1 MKIGIDC
8 RMYGL
13 KHTGSGRYIKN
24 LLGKLLAIDKENE
37 YIIYSGKEEMKE
49 IRVFLNN
56 LSKKIHLPKIRF
68 VLADIKH
75 YSLKE
80 QLVFPFLLYR
90 KKLNLV
96 HFPQFNLPV
105 FYWGKYVVTVHD
117 LIKHTSKGT
126 QTTTRS
132 PSVYWFKY
140 LIYRAVF
147 WLAVKRAVKIL
158 VPSRFVKS
166 ELIEQYNLDPERIIV
181 SYEGV
186 DSQIKASVNPEKI
199 MQKYSIKKPFLL
211 YVGNLYPHKN
221 VERLIEAVKLLDI
234 NLVVVCGRSVFWERL
249 EKKVGRM
256 KAENWV
262 KLVGFV
268 PDKELAV
275 LYRQAKAFVF
285 PSLSEGFGLPGLE
298 AMAQGIPVVASD
310 IPVFR
315 EVYNQAAAYFNPFS
329 PEEMAQ
335 TIKQVTQN
343 TKQRRK
349 LIKEGK
355 KQAKKYS
362 WEKMAKEALAVYNA
376 ATR

>member
-90 KKLNLV
+90 KKLDLV